1 MKKLL
6 GCYIVWVREKRVRVG
21 TLQKLYDPEIREIFY
36 QYDFYPNYREVVE
49 PYYKGTWNKFQG
61 VDLEKGYS
69 QKRYLLPYFIRN
81 RAPTTGGYNAYV
93 IQKML
98 GMFVYDAM
106 GCMIRYK
113 GVRPDDWE
121 VEPDED
127 AYMLEWHINGG
138 SEANPSWLKPKED
151 E

>member
-6 GCYIVWVREKRVRVG
+6 GCYIVWVRDKRVRVG
-21 TLQKLYDPEIREIFY
+21 TLQKLYDPDNKEILY
-36 QYDFYPNYREVVE
+36 QYDFYQNYRETVE
-49 PYYKGTWNKFQG
+49 PYYKVTWNKFQG

-69 QKRYLLPYFIRN
+69 QKRYRLPFFIRN
-81 RAPTTGGYNAYV
+81 RAPTAGGYNASL
-93 IQKML
+93 IQKAA
-98 GMFVYDAM
+98 GMFVYDEM

-121 VEPDED
+121 VELDED
-127 AYMLEWHINGG
+127 AYMLEWRINGG
-138 SEANPSWLKPKED
+138 REDNPSWLVLE